1 MKNIIVLLSVVFVV
15 SFEACVP
22 KSIDIDVKPADPELS
37 VASIVLGN
45 NGIVVSLTRS
55 YSPLQR
61 PLESDTSSADT
72 LSDDLLAQILV
83 ANATVTL
90 SYGAQVDTLI
100 EISPGIYTNLL
111 TTITEGETYTLRA
124 VDHDMNLSV
133 WAVTTM
139 QTPAQMDTV
148 YPHIN
153 RTAADTIVYFKY
165 IMFDNVNTVDY
176 YVVNFVK
183 KVQGDTT
190 FDINSVFA
198 AGSNEVLT
206 EFELYDDQAFENGVL
221 DRDIAI
227 LSAGQTDTV
236 AVSVSKITQGYYEF
250 LTALKRSSSIF
261 NQLTG
266 EPITYPSNVDGGH
279 GYFTMHRTENF
290 IFDLN
295 LY

>member
-1 MKNIIVLLSVVFVV
+1 MKKYIVVLLAAIGFSI
-15 SFEACVP
+15 SSCIP
-22 KSIDIDVKPADPELS
+22 DTIDIDVTPADPELCI
-37 VASIVLGN
+37 ASLVLGN
-45 NGIVVSLTRS
+45 NGIVVGLTRS
-55 YSPLQR
+55 YSPL
-61 PLESDTSSADT
+61 ESSPNEDT
-72 LSDDLLAQILV
+72 LSSELIDRILV
-83 ANATVTL
+83 ANATVTI
-90 SYGAQVDTLI
+90 SYGSQTDTLY
-100 EISPGIYTNLL
+100 EISPGIYSNLF

-124 VDHDMNLSV
+124 YDPLMSLNV

-139 QTPAQMDTV
+139 QSSIALDTV
-148 YPHIN
+148 YPHIS
-153 RTAADTIVYFKY
+153 RTAEDTIVYFKY
-165 IMFDNVNTVDY
+165 KMFDNTVTEDY

-183 KVQGDTT
+183 KVQGDSV

-221 DRDIAI
+221 DRDIAV

-236 AVSVSKITQGYYEF
+236 AVTVSAISKGYYEF
-250 LTALKRSSSIF
+250 LTALKRSSSVF

-266 EPITYPSNVDGGH
+266 EPITYPSNVEGGH
-279 GYFTMHRTENF
+279 GYFTMHRTDSY